1 MHEKPRNRAKTIEFF
16 IRVAVVLRKLNNYS
30 GLRAVVMGISTSRT
44 DRDLDPVMAYI
55 KDRTLWK
62 KEFKSLETL
71 LGTSRMHSAY
81 RMALRHTFDAA
92 IPSMEIH
99 TYDLIRADDTNPDY
113 KPGDRNLIH
122 WGKFVMMAKMVLN
135 VTAYQEMFADTTA
148 FTFPE
153 RPDVRELIMGIVVMD
168 EDVSSQCFLG
178 GDARLADDCRTLDY
192 VLAHCDADRTA
203 LRRAVVRRRRSRKPV
218 PCHVHPPT
226 QREPEWVRVRKR

>member
-1 MHEKPRNRAKTIEFF
+1 
-16 IRVAVVLRKLNNYS
+16 
-30 GLRAVVMGISTSRT
+30 MGISTSRT
-44 DRDLDPVMAYI
+44 DRELDPVMSYI
-55 KDRTLWK
+55 KDRHLWK

-113 KPGDRNLIH
+113 KPGGDGTLIH

-135 VTAYQEMFADTTA
+135 VTSYQEMFPDSTA

-153 RPDVRELIMGIVVMD
+153 RPDVRELIMNIIIMD
-168 EDVSSQCFLG
+168 DDVSCISSLLDRVF
-178 GDARLADDCRTLDY
+178 ADSPL
-192 VLAHCDADRTA
+192 
-203 LRRAVVRRRRSRKPV
+203 
-218 PCHVHPPT
+218 
-226 QREPEWVRVRKR
+226 